1 MFTAVV
7 EAPPV
12 IVCDADNTCFM
23 SKATTL
29 LAGILTVG
37 IMLTELKAIVA
48 VEDVAAVL
56 DRTTLVTTALEPDG
70 VV

>member
-12 IVCDADNTCFM
+12 IVWVAASTCFI

-29 LAGILTVG
+29 FAGILTVG
-37 IMLTELKAIVA
+37 TILTELKAIVA
-48 VEDVAAVL
+48 VDVDAAVL
-56 DRTTLVTTALEPDG
+56 DKTIFVTTALEPEG